1 LDQRKLLLS
10 VLVGLEERQLML
22 LMLEELLVFKEG
34 IHHLVDGALLVV
46 VAQAQEEMDQ
56 LEALQ
61 QEGLNL
67 LVVTVV
73 EGQTAGPEDQLQ
85 TMEIMEQEEAVVVVV
100 ALP

>member
-1 LDQRKLLLS
+1 
-10 VLVGLEERQLML
+10 VLVGLEEQLLIL
-22 LMLEELLVFKEG
+22 LMLKQLLVFKGE
-34 IHHLVDGALLVV
+34 IPRLVDGALLVV
-46 VAQAQEEMDQ
+46 VALAQGELGQPEV
-56 LEALQ
+56 LQ

-73 EGQTAGPEDQLQ
+73 EGQTAGPEYQLQ

>member
-10 VLVGLEERQLML
+10 VLVGLEEQLLIL
-22 LMLEELLVFKEG
+22 LMLKQLLVFKGE
-34 IHHLVDGALLVV
+34 IPRLVDGALLVV
-46 VAQAQEEMDQ
+46 VALAQGELGQPEV
-56 LEALQ
+56 LQ

>member
-1 LDQRKLLLS
+1 LHQRKLLLS
-10 VLVGLEERQLML
+10 VLVGLEEQLLIL
-22 LMLEELLVFKEG
+22 LMLKQLLVFKEET
-34 IHHLVDGALLVV
+34 HHLVVGSLLVG
-46 VAQAQEEMDQ
+46 VAQEQEEMGQ
-56 LEALQ
+56 PEVLR

-85 TMEIMEQEEAVVVVV
+85 IMEIMEQEEAVVVVV